1 MPGVL
6 FDLDGVFYVGD
17 DPIPGAAGALEWIRR
32 RGILHCFLTNTTSR
46 SRKQL
51 ARKLAEMGIEVN
63 PDTILTPPVAASS
76 WIRKHVTGR
85 VALFVP
91 EAAHPDFEG
100 LSLAGTDESS
110 GIGAVVLGDLGAG
123 WDFATL
129 NRAFRV
135 LVGENRP
142 SLIALGMTR
151 YWRAPDGLRL
161 DVGPYVKA
169 LEYAAGL
176 EAVVMGKPAPAFFD
190 VALSMID
197 RTADEA
203 VMIGDDIKGDVAGA
217 QTAGICGVLVKT
229 GKFRP
234 ADLEGEIHPD
244 AVLNSIAELPRW
256 WDGRNGGA

>member
-17 DPIPGAAGALEWIRR
+17 EPIPGAADALEWIRR

-46 SRKQL
+46 SRAQL

-100 LSLAGTDESS
+100 LPLAGNDESS

-176 EAVVMGKPAPAFFD
+176 EAVVMGKPAPAFFG

-197 RTADEA
+197 CTADEA

-217 QTAGICGVLVKT
+217 RAAGICGVLVKT

-234 ADLEGEIHPD
+234 ADLEGEIQPD
-244 AVLNSIAELPRW
+244 AVLNSVAEFPHW
-256 WDGRNGGA
+256 WDGRYGGA